1 MYLATKTIISIIIKH
16 IATEEEEDDDDAN
29 IWGSTFPTTCNG
41 D

>member
-16 IATEEEEDDDDAN
+16 IATEEEEEDDAN
-29 IWGSTFPTTCNG
+29 IWGSTFPTTCDG